1 MMTED
6 LDDESHPPYQHPPP
20 LIQVNLIGALGPNPL
35 FAMDTGKIVAK
46 ATGQNG
52 TKDVILM
59 IDTGSELNLISQDIQ
74 EKLNIPIDLDG
85 QNWSL
90 QGINSGPEPLVGCC
104 QNVPIEIGGIRFN
117 HHFFVKKG
125 SFEGHNMLLGQPW
138 LVGVGANIKYGGTSE
153 GNHGMDIQV
162 YEKGNP
168 SGSSVSL
175 HTLMNEE

>member
-1 MMTED
+1 
-6 LDDESHPPYQHPPP
+6 
-20 LIQVNLIGALGPNPL
+20 
-35 FAMDTGKIVAK
+35 MDTGKIVAK

-52 TKDVILM
+52 TKDVVLM
-59 IDTGSELNLISQDIQ
+59 INTGSELNLISQEVQ
-74 EKLNIPIDLDG
+74 EKLNIPIDYDG

-104 QNVPIEIGGIRFN
+104 WNVPIEIGGIRFD

-125 SFEGHNMLLGQPW
+125 SFKGHDMLLRQPW
-138 LVGVGANIKYGGTSE
+138 LVGVGANIKYGGTAE

-175 HTLMNEE
+175 CALMNEE